1 MSRGESEG
9 PPCCPTRGPKVAA
22 HLSVRAHCLRRCLVP
37 NRREEQAEL
46 LARLGTETIPRP
58 SEETQAAWEE
68 TESHRPLPLM
78 LLLPLQLR
86 LLQLLP
92 PRRRLLLFLWP
103 LAEQEVAAE
112 EILLG
117 VQRLQAEEAEE
128 RQGQIPKRQPTLA

>member
-1 MSRGESEG
+1 M
-9 PPCCPTRGPKVAA
+9 
-22 HLSVRAHCLRRCLVP
+22 RARSLRRSLVP

-68 TESHRPLPLM
+68 TESHRPLSLLL

-92 PRRRLLLFLWP
+92 PRRRLLPCPWP
-103 LAEQEVAAE
+103 LVEQEVAAE
-112 EILLG
+112 VLLLG

-128 RQGQIPKRQPTLA
+128 RQGRIPKLRPTLA